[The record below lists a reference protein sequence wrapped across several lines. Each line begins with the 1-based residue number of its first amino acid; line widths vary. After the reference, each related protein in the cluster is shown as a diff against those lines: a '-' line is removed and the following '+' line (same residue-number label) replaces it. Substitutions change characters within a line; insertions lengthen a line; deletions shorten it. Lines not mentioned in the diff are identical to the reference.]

1 VDHSEKKAVRAGF
14 GDEVPGGGGAKA
26 AAGRTREAEEEEEEA
41 AGPGALTPMVDVSD
55 VKVFVMSASFFFS
68 FLHFSP
74 FSLFLFSP
82 VFLDSSFLSCL
93 VFSWILCPSFYSKL
107 N

>member
-1 VDHSEKKAVRAGF
+1 MRAGF

-55 VKVFVMSASFFFS
+55 VKVFVMSASFFF
-68 FLHFSP
+68 HFFGRKTERSR
-74 FSLFLFSP
+74 S
-82 VFLDSSFLSCL
+82 
-93 VFSWILCPSFYSKL
+93 
-107 N
+107 